1 MPGAGGMSGNPGRQ
15 ARPALLDLVV
25 RLIVSHRWGFDSG
38 QGPTGRDEI
47 FPVPTCLS
55 ALYLTTVARS
65 DGNGGR

>member
-1 MPGAGGMSGNPGRQ
+1 MSTPRRWPRKCVNKRKDVKYQ
-15 ARPALLDLVV
+15 T
-25 RLIVSHRWGFDSG
+25 IVSHRWVFDSG
-38 QGPTGRDEI
+38 QGPIGRDEI